1 MKEVLGP
8 PPRSRAGTLRRFGER
23 RTRRRAGP
31 TEGGFR
37 PKWKGMREAEPEFDG
52 IFSRTQRQLK
62 QLKCGSSAAR
72 SFLGART
79 G

>member
-1 MKEVLGP
+1 
-8 PPRSRAGTLRRFGER
+8 
-23 RTRRRAGP
+23 
-31 TEGGFR
+31 
-37 PKWKGMREAEPEFDG
+37 MREAEPEFNG

-62 QLKCGSSAAR
+62 QLVLKCGSSAAR